1 MALQKGN
8 QLQINDTTLNEDYI
22 LTNYK
27 IGENIHTIEY
37 LKFPSSFS
45 FQQQKI
51 IIIDSS
57 ATYNKEETAAIL
69 LLTGSPKVNL
79 NRVVSELKPRVVI
92 ADGNNYRSFVSL
104 WKASCIKQNIPF
116 HYTGEKGAFILD

>member
-1 MALQKGN
+1 MN
-8 QLQINDTTLNEDYI
+8 QLTVDQFYLYLCDIYNN
-22 LTNYK
+22 NKYK
-27 IGENIHTIEY
+27 IMCYGKYNTIEY

-79 NRVVSELKPRVVI
+79 NRVVSELKPPFI
-92 ADGNNYRSFVSL
+92 ILKYLFAD
-104 WKASCIKQNIPF
+104 
-116 HYTGEKGAFILD
+116 